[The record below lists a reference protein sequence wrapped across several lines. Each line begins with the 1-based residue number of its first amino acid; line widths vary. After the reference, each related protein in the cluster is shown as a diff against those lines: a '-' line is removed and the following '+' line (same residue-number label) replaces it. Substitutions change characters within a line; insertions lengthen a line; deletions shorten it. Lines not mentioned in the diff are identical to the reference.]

1 MCSAQANSKSNKPN
15 SKHFMNR
22 NHHILLLLMC
32 ASVFSGTTG
41 CKCYHLGNQYLFRS
55 DIRTVHV
62 AMFESDSY
70 RRFLG
75 QRMTEA
81 LVKQIANTTPLTIT
95 EPFLADSFLTG
106 RITRERKVVVGENIS
121 DEPRS
126 LDVDWRVEVQW
137 VDRAGVPLMQLQSL
151 RLDRGVTFIPEGGQ
165 SITTAQQ
172 DLIQKLARDIVGQME
187 LPW

>member
-1 MCSAQANSKSNKPN
+1 
-15 SKHFMNR
+15 MNR
-22 NHHILLLLMC
+22 TYKILLLLMC
-32 ASVFSGTTG
+32 VTMSAATMG

-62 AMFESDSY
+62 AMFETDSF

-81 LVKQIANTTPLTIT
+81 VIKQIANTTPLTIT
-95 EPFLADSFLTG
+95 EPALANSFLTG
-106 RITRERKVVVGENIS
+106 RIVRDRKVVVGENNF

-126 LDVDWRVEVQW
+126 LEAVWRVEVEW
-137 VDRAGVPLMQLQSL
+137 TDRAGVPLLQRQSL
-151 RLDRGVTFIPEGGQ
+151 RLDRSVVFIPEGGQ
-165 SITTAQQ
+165 TLSTAQQ
-172 DLIQKLARDIVGQME
+172 QLIQQLARDIVGQME